1 MPKDF
6 LGLGLFA
13 LNRGRV
19 SNPQWFTY
27 TQILVDYLPPPFSG
41 VRSDPWTCV
50 SYSHSFFYLPFLK
63 FFMTTLLQLGV
74 NIIFLDILNSA
85 SRILQC
91 WPYYVKINYA
101 RHQFNT
107 TPKEL
112 KTDRVCSHRELFRPL
127 WGSSVWRNNQRKLWW
142 KISAHSDLNP
152 DPEPSTPTE
161 SHHTTCLL
169 GRKREGTKSVVRW
182 E

>member
-1 MPKDF
+1 MVHLYSNIGRLSAPS
-6 LGLGLFA
+6 LLRGQIRS
-13 LNRGRV
+13 LN
-19 SNPQWFTY
+19 
-27 TQILVDYLPPPFSG
+27 
-41 VRSDPWTCV
+41 VRV

-91 WPYYVKINYA
+91 WPYYVKINSA
-101 RHQFNT
+101 RHQHDTERTQN
-107 TPKEL
+107 
-112 KTDRVCSHRELFRPL
+112 RAGCSHRQLFRPL
-127 WGSSVWRNNQRKLWW
+127 WSSSVWRNNQRKLWW

-169 GRKREGTKSVVRW
+169 GRKSPSVKLMSRRENKELTKTNL
-182 E
+182 